1 MKSGANYI
9 KLIRLDIEDIENVA
23 NIIFTFKSKKVV
35 QKKYPEEVTYNDGIF
50 SVPLYQQDT
59 IDLAGY
65 CKAEAQINY
74 IGGSVA
80 KSDIA
85 CFVMDESLS
94 TEIVEGDT
102 PSSTDKPI
110 RFSIV
115 GSTLVAKIEG
125 DISPED
131 IKKAVD
137 EYLKNN
143 PIEAGISESE
153 CETIV
158 SDYVTEHK
166 EELKGERGEK
176 GDKGDAFTFA
186 DFTTEQLES
195 LKVKGDKGEQGIQGE
210 KGEKGADGKDG
221 QNGKDGKTPV
231 LGVDYFTSEDKQAI
245 INSVIVSTDLKQE
258 IKTDVIDSLPKA
270 EGEVY

>member
-35 QKKYPEEVTYNDGIF
+35 QKKYPDEVTYNDGIF

-85 CFVMDESLS
+85 CFLMDESLS

-110 RFSIV
+110 RISIV

-125 DISPED
+125 DINPED

-176 GDKGDAFTFA
+176 GDAFTFA

-195 LKVKGDKGEQGIQGE
+195 LKVKGDNGEQGIQGE
-210 KGEKGADGKDG
+210 KGENGIDGKDG
-221 QNGKDGKTPV
+221 IDGKTPV

-258 IKTDVIDSLPKA
+258 IKTDVIESLPKA